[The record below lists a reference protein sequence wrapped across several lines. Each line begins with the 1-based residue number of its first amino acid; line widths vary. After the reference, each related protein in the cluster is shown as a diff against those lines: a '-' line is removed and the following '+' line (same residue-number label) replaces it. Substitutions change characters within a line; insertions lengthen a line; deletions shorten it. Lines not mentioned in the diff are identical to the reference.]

1 MGNRPRSDIF
11 QFKSSQ
17 NVGKG
22 RKCGTV
28 KKWCDNKEISL
39 QPFSLTVRPF
49 HFPNSY
55 IFYTKNVQL
64 LVRLHIIFNYTA
76 IHHFPFLKHQVHIYV
91 RTWYPFFREK
101 GIVVAA
107 LKPQAQSHLTKLW
120 TKYWLRVVPRYYTA

>member
-55 IFYTKNVQL
+55 IFYTKNVPTPGAVTHNFQL
-64 LVRLHIIFNYTA
+64 YRDTPFS
-76 IHHFPFLKHQVHIYV
+76 FLKRTYV
-91 RTWYPFFREK
+91 VSFFPRK
-101 GIVVAA
+101 GIAVAA

>member
-1 MGNRPRSDIF
+1 MGNGPRSDIF

-55 IFYTKNVQL
+55 IFYTKNVPAPGGAVTHNFQL
-64 LVRLHIIFNYTA
+64 QRYTIFL
-76 IHHFPFLKHQVHIYV
+76 F
-91 RTWYPFFREK
+91 
-101 GIVVAA
+101 
-107 LKPQAQSHLTKLW
+107 
-120 TKYWLRVVPRYYTA
+120 

>member
-39 QPFSLTVRPF
+39 QLFSLTVRPF

-55 IFYTKNVQL
+55 IFYTKNVPTPGAVTHNFQL
-64 LVRLHIIFNYTA
+64 HTFTSCIVRWFCDC
-76 IHHFPFLKHQVHIYV
+76 
-91 RTWYPFFREK
+91 
-101 GIVVAA
+101 IVNHMHA
-107 LKPQAQSHLTKLW
+107 KLW
-120 TKYWLRVVPRYYTA
+120 KNLIKLSGTQKIVFNLTNNGNYHYCIQG